1 MNRSIFIA
9 LFLCLFVTACQ
20 DDVTSENEVAEE
32 YPEQQEE
39 IPNELIN
46 CPENRPEV
54 CTQIYQP
61 VCGLVDTGIR
71 CITTPCPS
79 AEYKTFGN
87 ACTACS
93 DVDVTGYVEGECAD
107 NDSEDDK
114 ENPPE

>member
-1 MNRSIFIA
+1 MKPLTLLTLLLCIFIS
-9 LFLCLFVTACQ
+9 ACQ
-20 DDVTSENEVAEE
+20 EKNGQEQADKSEQSTEE
-32 YPEQQEE
+32 SLQT
-39 IPNELIN
+39 LIQ
-46 CPENRPEV
+46 CPDNRPDV

-93 DVDVTGYVEGECAD
+93 DKNVTGYSEGECPKD
-107 NDSEDDK
+107 EDK
-114 ENPPE
+114 EEEDSPAE

>member
-1 MNRSIFIA
+1 MKLSILTIL
-9 LFLCLFVTACQ
+9 LFCLLISACQ
-20 DDVTSENEVAEE
+20 EKGTQETVDEVGNPPEE
-32 YPEQQEE
+32 AAQS
-39 IPNELIN
+39 LIQ
-46 CPENRPEV
+46 CPDNRPEV

-93 DVDVTGYVEGECAD
+93 DKNVTGYSGGECPTE
-107 NDSEDDK
+107 EDD
-114 ENPPE
+114 NPAE

>member
-1 MNRSIFIA
+1 MKPSILMA
-9 LFLCLFVTACQ
+9 VLLCLFISACQ
-20 DDVTSENEVAEE
+20 EKGSQETAGEISQ
-32 YPEQQEE
+32 PEDAAQS
-39 IPNELIN
+39 LIQ
-46 CPENRPEV
+46 CPDNRPEV

-93 DVDVTGYVEGECAD
+93 DKNVTGYSEGECPTE
-107 NDSEDDK
+107 EDDD
-114 ENPPE
+114 NQAN

>member
-1 MNRSIFIA
+1 MKPSTLLALLLCFFIS
-9 LFLCLFVTACQ
+9 ACQ
-20 DDVTSENEVAEE
+20 EKSEQAQTDKSEQTEE
-32 YPEQQEE
+32 SMQT
-39 IPNELIN
+39 LIQ
-46 CPENRPEV
+46 CPDNRPEV

-93 DVDVTGYVEGECAD
+93 DKNVTGYSEGECPKD
-107 NDSEDDK
+107 DDK
-114 ENPPE
+114 EEEKSPAE